1 MPVPES
7 QLVQWMIESND
18 EGQWALFFRVA
29 GVTRQVS
36 GWHPTPENLLDAMR
50 DKFTAQ

>member
-7 QLVQWMIESND
+7 QLVQWFIERNA

-29 GVTRQVS
+29 GVTRQLS
-36 GWHPTPENLLDAMR
+36 AWHESPENLFDSMR
-50 DKFTAQ
+50 DKFAAP